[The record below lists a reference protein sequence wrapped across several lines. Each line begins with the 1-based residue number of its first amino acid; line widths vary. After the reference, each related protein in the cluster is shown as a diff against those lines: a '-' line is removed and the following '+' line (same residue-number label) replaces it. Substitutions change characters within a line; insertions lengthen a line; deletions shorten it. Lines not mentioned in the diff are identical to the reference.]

1 MTLAP
6 RLADKGDLHCCMP
19 HRYGARQGL
28 SQRELSTEHQDGIGW
43 EQWIAFQSN
52 SKKLAITQCT
62 LGNRSC
68 LNRLA
73 L

>member
-6 RLADKGDLHCCMP
+6 RLADKGELHCCMP
-19 HRYGARQGL
+19 HRYGARQRL

-68 LNRLA
+68 LNLLA